1 MKIEMV
7 SGNIFESN
15 ADILVNPINT
25 KAISGKGLAHEFAIK
40 YPANQT
46 HIKEECSKRRFKGG
60 DIIFYLLDNDINP
73 FGIINVC
80 TKEDW
85 RNPSKIEYV
94 QKGIANIVDFVE
106 YIEFLQQYKSK
117 ILDIADRVELVSYEK
132 IKSLKTIAIPKLGSG
147 LGGLKWKEVKPIIIN
162 SLESSTNDLTALI
175 YE

>member
-7 SGNIFESN
+7 SGNIFGSN

-40 YPANQT
+40 YPANQN
-46 HIKEECSKRRFKGG
+46 HIKEECSKGQFKGG
-60 DIIFYLLDNDINP
+60 DIIVYLLDNDIDP

-94 QKGIANIVDFVE
+94 QKGIANIVD
-106 YIEFLQQYKSK
+106 YLEFLQQYKSK
-117 ILDIADRVELVSYEK
+117 VLDEK
-132 IKSLKTIAIPKLGSG
+132 NLKSLKTIAIPKLGSG